1 MHRKPVQEIMQR
13 AVITIEPDALV
24 VDAAQIME
32 EFDVRRLP
40 VVDEDDRLVGIVTD
54 SDILEAE
61 TAASVLG
68 NYSPDTRQEWLTV
81 ADIMTRELITVS
93 PDTTVGQVVRI
104 FMQRQIGGAP
114 VIESSPSSGVKL
126 IGIVTEQDVFSM
138 ILHAWEQ
145 EEIARGIAS

>member
-13 AVITIEPDALV
+13 AVITVEPDALV
-24 VDAAQIME
+24 VDAAHIME

-68 NYSPDTRQEWLTV
+68 NYAPDTRQEWLTI

-93 PDTTVGQVVRI
+93 PETTVGQVVRI
-104 FMQRQIGGAP
+104 FMQQQIGGAP
-114 VIESSPSSGVKL
+114 VIESSPSSGMKL

-138 ILHAWEQ
+138 ILHAWEE